1 MLVTL
6 FFLASCTLVPVAQRN
21 VNQRGLEYAICE
33 DGLAVQSEYRAFQGR
48 NGWFYYDFDL
58 RPSYPLMGQADFMV
72 ELGRRLEAQGV
83 QLVIVPIPSRAIV
96 KPQNLYSGDERQA
109 AFEPAEGT
117 ARYEAFVHRLRAGE
131 VVVFDVLAAA
141 RAEDAR
147 GQQTFFKRDMHWT
160 TEGAR
165 ALLQNLAQELRRV
178 DPNLPETEVEVA
190 RTAVAYEHRGRFVSR
205 WTYTHCGYAMP
216 TEPQPTYTVTKKTS
230 GGLFGGSEPQVV
242 LTGSSFSL
250 PPYDYEFL
258 ASGLQSDVLNMSVG
272 AGGATVALQNYLVDG
287 AYEAARPKLLV
298 WEFPTFAPS
307 ISEEAKRELLASVDG
322 RCDAAASTVHQL
334 GEGSEQQ
341 LLTHLSTDGE
351 PVDTHTSYLQME
363 FSDLSVLTFD
373 LTLEYGTGKKE
384 TLRVA
389 RSNLVPNRGLYFF
402 SLSAKLGDTLK
413 RIHIDLPR
421 GAEGRVAVR
430 ACQKGSR
437 NTLQAEAK

>member
-6 FFLASCTLVPVAQRN
+6 FFLASCTFVPVAQRN

-33 DGLAVQSEYRAFQGR
+33 DGLEVQSEYRAFQGY

-72 ELGRRLEAQGV
+72 KLGRRLKAQGV
-83 QLVIVPIPSRAIV
+83 QLVIVPIPSRALV
-96 KPQNLYSGDERQA
+96 KPQNLYRGDERQA
-109 AFEPAEGT
+109 AFEPAEGV
-117 ARYEAFVHRLRAGE
+117 AQYEGFVNRLRAGG

-141 RAEDAR
+141 RAEDAT

-165 ALLQNLAQELRRV
+165 ALFQNLAQELRRV
-178 DPNLPETEVEVA
+178 DPSLPETEVEVK
-190 RTAVAYEHRGRFVSR
+190 RNAVAYEHRGRFVSR

-216 TEPQPTYTVTKKTS
+216 TEPQPTYTVMKRST

-287 AYEAARPKLLV
+287 AYEAAKPKLLV
-298 WEFPTFAPS
+298 WEFPTFAPGLS
-307 ISEEAKRELLASVDG
+307 AEEKRELLASVDG
-322 RCDAAASTVHQL
+322 RCDGAASTIQL
-334 GEGSEQQ
+334 DKGFKQQ
-341 LLTHLSTDGE
+341 LLTHLSTGGE
-351 PVDTHTSYLQME
+351 PLNTHTGYLQME

-373 LTLEYGTGKKE
+373 LTLEYDGGKRE

-402 SLSAKLGDTLK
+402 SLNAKLGDSLE
-413 RIHIDLPR
+413 RIHLDLPS
-421 GAEGRVAVR
+421 GAEGSVAVR
-430 ACQKGSR
+430 ACQKQSR
-437 NTLQAEAK
+437 NTFQARAK